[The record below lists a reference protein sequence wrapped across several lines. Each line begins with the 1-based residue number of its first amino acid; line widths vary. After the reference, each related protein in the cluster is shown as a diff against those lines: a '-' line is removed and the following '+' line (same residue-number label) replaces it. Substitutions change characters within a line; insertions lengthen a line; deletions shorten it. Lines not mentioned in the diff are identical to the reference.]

1 MKHRGH
7 VYMAHLIHE
16 ELFRN
21 KGWLEIKMIPD
32 TDGKRES
39 TKYQVPEVLA
49 NAILNHRGCFI
60 AGSIGPDFFPDMIT
74 GQMYIHPQNSGKF
87 LEFMYEQLRML
98 HPNSEEFEKA
108 LAFYAGWLMHYC
120 GDMYGH
126 QYVNLYSYGWFPSIA
141 DLLYDAVELV
151 GFMPKSE
158 SPGNSDVDKAV
169 SFFANRVKVEEIAT
183 WVDNPSAEPFTQLL
197 NDPRNQEEFCL

>member
-21 KGWLEIKMIPD
+21 K
-32 TDGKRES
+32 
-39 TKYQVPEVLA
+39 
-49 NAILNHRGCFI
+49 
-60 AGSIGPDFFPDMIT
+60 
-74 GQMYIHPQNSGKF
+74 
-87 LEFMYEQLRML
+87 
-98 HPNSEEFEKA
+98 
-108 LAFYAGWLMHYC
+108 GWLMHYC

-151 GFMPKSE
+151 GFMPE
-158 SPGNSDVDKAV
+158 GEAPGNSDTQKAV
-169 SFFANRVKVEEIAT
+169 SFFADRVKIEEIAT
-183 WVDNPSAEPFTQLL
+183 WVDDPSAEPFTELL
-197 NDPRNQEEFCL
+197 NDPKNQEEFCQTMNLDQDDPSLWEKITQIIELVVKACGVINGIATIIRHLAIESYMDKTIQDRLDAQDVDFMEEGTVAYDIE